1 MKTATSLAPT
11 LLSLADTKLVLANI
25 CIKTVFN
32 GRSIGDFAT
41 LLAVAGT
48 SLGATRSIYRWLEGQ
63 GESYIRLER
72 GRQADEIASSDLL
85 DAPPA
90 SWVDLMTTIFIA
102 EAAISAIAMSK
113 KDEADAYLSNQL
125 RTLDHDSAFHMTY
138 ANGWLKVTSEQDRDG
153 FCTSIRNRFP
163 LAMRWVL
170 SCDENAADAFALKCQ
185 PIRDLSGDALP
196 EAASRGTGWNT
207 TLLRAKSM
215 PESLFE
221 IVRFKDAELL
231 A

>member
-1 MKTATSLAPT
+1 MNTATPLAPA

-48 SLGATRSIYRWLEGQ
+48 SLGTTRSIYRWLEGQ
-63 GESYIRLER
+63 GESYVRLER
-72 GRQADEIASSDLL
+72 GRSADEIASSDLL

-90 SWVDLMTTIFIA
+90 SWVDLMATIFIA
-102 EAAISAIAMSK
+102 EAATSAIATRK
-113 KDEADAYLSNQL
+113 KDQADAYLSNQL
-125 RTLDHDSAFHMTY
+125 RMLGHDSAFHMTY
-138 ANGWLKVTSEQDRDG
+138 ALGWLKVTSEQDREGLCASMRD
-153 FCTSIRNRFP
+153 RFP
-163 LAMRWVL
+163 LAMRWVR
-170 SCDENAADAFALKCQ
+170 SCDERAADAFTQSCQ
-185 PIRDLSGDALP
+185 PVSDLSGDPLP
-196 EAASRGTGWNT
+196 EATPRGSDWNS
-207 TLLRAKSM
+207 TLLRAGSI

>member
-1 MKTATSLAPT
+1 MNTASSIAPT
-11 LLSLADTKLVLANI
+11 LLCLADTKLVLANI

-48 SLGATRSIYRWLEGQ
+48 SLGTTRSIYRWLEGQ

-85 DAPPA
+85 DAPPT
-90 SWVDLMTTIFIA
+90 SWVDLMATIFIA
-102 EAAISAIAMSK
+102 EAATSAIAKSL
-113 KDEADAYLSNQL
+113 KDRADAYLSNQL
-125 RTLDHDSAFHMTY
+125 RMLDHDSAFHMTY
-138 ANGWLKVTSEQDRDG
+138 ALGWLKVSTEQDRAG
-153 FCTSIRNRFP
+153 LRASMRVRIP
-163 LAMRWVL
+163 LAMRWVR
-170 SCDENAADAFALKCQ
+170 SCEERAVDAFAASCQ
-185 PIRDLSGDALP
+185 PLTDLSGDPFP
-196 EAASRGTGWNT
+196 EAAPKGVDWNS
-207 TLLRAKSM
+207 TLMRAKSL
-215 PESLFE
+215 PDRLFE